1 MKSSCLIVTSELD
14 THADAVIKII
24 KNCNYSLKIVR
35 LNLETFIQNSIYTYE
50 WDSLGCLNEDYLHF
64 LNSQKNAQNVKVIW
78 WRNFKSSDEYNVFPE
93 VTNEWA
99 INYCQKEA
107 ESLVYSLIGLYP
119 NANWVNSW
127 HQTNLA
133 FYRINQI
140 PVAHKLGL
148 KISPTIVTN
157 SYEKALN
164 FVQSQGE
171 CVVKSMIRHPSFS
184 HNGKQYRCYTRKID
198 LETLEKMKYSIHLS
212 PVFIQ
217 KKIDKKAEY
226 RVTIIGQDTF
236 VCRIDSQTIQ
246 DEDVSVDW
254 RIAEPDTV
262 PHYPDNLP
270 SEYLRKLHNMLK
282 EFKLKFG
289 AFDIINNEEDSL
301 YFIELNPDGQ
311 WYWIEILTGMPMT
324 KAMVELIEEL
334 AN

>member
-1 MKSSCLIVTSELD
+1 MKPSCLIVTSELD
-14 THADAVIKII
+14 THADAVIKHI
-24 KNCNYSLKIVR
+24 NNSNSSVKIVR
-35 LNLETFIQNSIYTYE
+35 LNLETFIQNSLYAYE
-50 WDSLGCLNEDYLHF
+50 WESLGRLNQDYLHF
-64 LNSQKNAQNVKVIW
+64 LDSQKNAQNVKVIW
-78 WRNFKSSDEYNVFPE
+78 WRNFQSSEQYNVLPE

-99 INYCQKEA
+99 INYCQKET

-119 NANWVNSW
+119 NANWVNCW
-127 HQTNLA
+127 HQINLA

-140 PVAHKLGL
+140 PLAHKLGL
-148 KISPTIVTN
+148 KIPATIVTN

-184 HNGKQYRCYTRKID
+184 YNGKQYKCYTRKID
-198 LETLEKMKYSIHLS
+198 VETLENMKDSIHLC

-217 KKIDKKAEY
+217 KKVYKKAEY
-226 RVTIIGQDTF
+226 RVTIIGKNTF
-236 VCRIDSQTIQ
+236 ICRIDSQTIQ
-246 DEDVSVDW
+246 DENVSVDW
-254 RIAEPDTV
+254 RIAETDKIL
-262 PHYPDNLP
+262 HYPDNLP
-270 SEYLRKLHNMLK
+270 SEYLRKLDDMLK

-289 AFDIINNEEDSL
+289 AFDIIKDEQDNL